1 VPTLP
6 LDEIEAVLA
15 THEAVSQCVVLQ
27 RLNRPG
33 ELKLVAY
40 VVFAPGESATVS
52 DLRRFLKSRLPEQL
66 VPSTFVD
73 LDELPLHGDGTVD
86 RNALP
91 DPFGAAD
98 DYVAPRTEMETMIA
112 EIWKDVL
119 GIGRVS
125 VYDNF
130 FDAGGHSLLAVR
142 VVTRIDKKV
151 GVRLNQAV
159 MVLQTLEQIAAECDK
174 RRGGGA
180 GAGSAPATPPA
191 APTPS
196 GDGLGKKLFNA
207 LRGK

>member
-1 VPTLP
+1 VPLP
-6 LDEIEAVLA
+6 EIEAVLA
-15 THEAVSQCVVLQ
+15 THEAVSHCVVLQ

-52 DLRRFLKSRLPEQL
+52 DLRRFLKSRLSEHL

-73 LDELPLHGDGTVD
+73 LDELPMHADGTVD

-98 DYVAPRTEMETMIA
+98 DHVAPRTETETMIA
-112 EIWKDVL
+112 EIWREVL
-119 GIGRVS
+119 GVPRIS

-142 VVTRIDKKV
+142 VVTRIDKKI

-174 RRGGGA
+174 RRGGP
-180 GAGSAPATPPA
+180 GSTAPTSGTPPA
-191 APTPS
+191 APAPS
-196 GDGLGKKLFNA
+196 GEGLGKKLFNA